1 MLHELVTEGLTQY
14 FNELIRIFK
23 DDVSSLRREAQF
35 IVNKING
42 RNKQDRTPLIY
53 SDSNE
58 KNINLS
64 NFFWIIK
71 LM

>member
-23 DDVSSLRREAQF
+23 DDVSRLRREAQF

-42 RNKQDRTPLIY
+42 RNKQGRTPLIY
-53 SDSNE
+53 SD
-58 KNINLS
+58 
-64 NFFWIIK
+64 
-71 LM
+71 